1 MRKFHLEQFNPYY
14 HGLFLIINFMGVVIY
29 LQSCKKNT
37 ATEKY
42 YSKSGTISYASFM
55 KWTSQGLGP

>member
-1 MRKFHLEQFNPYY
+1 
-14 HGLFLIINFMGVVIY
+14 MGVVIY

-42 YSKSGTISYASFM
+42 YSKSGTISYASFT